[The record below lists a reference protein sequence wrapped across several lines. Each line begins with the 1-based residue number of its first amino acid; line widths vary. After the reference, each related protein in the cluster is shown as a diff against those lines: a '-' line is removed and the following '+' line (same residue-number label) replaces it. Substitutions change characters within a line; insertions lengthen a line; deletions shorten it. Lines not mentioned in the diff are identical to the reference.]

1 MNLRFPI
8 IRIYYSFRRFCEW
21 RMTMSEFSCNYILAV
36 DKEERKIAFNFVKRN
51 KFDAGSNFHINLR
64 NAD

>member
-1 MNLRFPI
+1 MFL
-8 IRIYYSFRRFCEW
+8 
-21 RMTMSEFSCNYILAV
+21 SEFDCNYILAV
-36 DKEERKIAFNFVKRN
+36 GKEERKVAFNIVKRN

>member
-1 MNLRFPI
+1 
-8 IRIYYSFRRFCEW
+8 
-21 RMTMSEFSCNYILAV
+21 MSEFSCNYILAV
-36 DKEERKIAFNFVKRN
+36 GKEERKIAFNFVKRN

>member
-1 MNLRFPI
+1 
-8 IRIYYSFRRFCEW
+8 
-21 RMTMSEFSCNYILAV
+21 MTMSEFSCNYILAV